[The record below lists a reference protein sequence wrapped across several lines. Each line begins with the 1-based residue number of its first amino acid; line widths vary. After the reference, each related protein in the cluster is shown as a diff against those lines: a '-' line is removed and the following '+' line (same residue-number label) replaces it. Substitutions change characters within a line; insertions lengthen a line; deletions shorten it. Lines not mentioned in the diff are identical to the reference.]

1 MATAKMSDS
10 ARIRSKLDHPIVDVD
25 GHVVELTP
33 VILEFITQVG
43 GGKMAEAYLQ
53 APRIREFYH
62 RGNVA
67 RPAEERRDMWS
78 TMGHWWSQPVD
89 TLDRATVAMPRLLNE
104 RLEEFGIDFTTLYP
118 SEGLFISSIEDP
130 ELRRVCCRAY
140 NKYTADVLSE
150 YSDRMTGVAIA
161 PMITPEEA
169 VGELEYSMNDLG
181 LKAAVFSASVRRPIA
196 KAEREHPEAA
206 YLAGRMELFAID
218 SDHDYDKLWA
228 KCVELKVAVT
238 FHGGIGSAGS
248 ASYSNYIFNHIGG
261 LAKGNSQM
269 CKALLMGGVTRRF
282 PTLKFAFLEGGVGWA
297 VQLLSDLVGH
307 WEKRNGKTIHTLNPD
322 LLDRERFMALVEQYG
337 DDTTRARAVEI
348 RALFDAG
355 SPHPEVIDDFAACEI
370 ETAEELRDLFVPNFY
385 FGCEADDPVNAAA
398 YNTKLNPFGATLQII
413 FGSDIGHWDVPVLNE
428 VLKEAWELVE
438 HEAIDLEQFKQFT
451 FSNPVKLH
459 ASLNRDFF
467 KGTRVEADV
476 DKLLAVES

>member
-150 YSDRMTGVAIA
+150 YSDRMTGVAIV

-169 VGELEYSMNDLG
+169 VGELEYAMNDLG

-297 VQLLSDLVGH
+297 RPAFVRPGGPLGETQ
-307 WEKRNGKTIHTLNPD
+307 
-322 LLDRERFMALVEQYG
+322 RE
-337 DDTTRARAVEI
+337 
-348 RALFDAG
+348 
-355 SPHPEVIDDFAACEI
+355 
-370 ETAEELRDLFVPNFY
+370 
-385 FGCEADDPVNAAA
+385 DDPYLESGPSGPRAIHGAGGAVWGRHDQGTGRGDSRLVRRGLSSPGGYRRLRGVRDRDRRRAAGP
-398 YNTKLNPFGATLQII
+398 LCP
-413 FGSDIGHWDVPVLNE
+413 
-428 VLKEAWELVE
+428 EL
-438 HEAIDLEQFKQFT
+438 LFRMRGRRPGQRR
-451 FSNPVKLH
+451 
-459 ASLNRDFF
+459 SL
-467 KGTRVEADV
+467 
-476 DKLLAVES
+476 